1 MATEKDAQIFTCG
14 VVQYSM
20 SSGKFEAADIP
31 TLTKTAYAAFCEVF
45 GPPTKETAPPPRP
58 SPAPS
63 QGPFR
68 ASQPWQAAPPAASP
82 GNPDVPMETK
92 SFSMWGGDKCYL
104 FDYKEA
110 LWSDLVAA
118 AQNGDVTIKAALE
131 KAAKAGLG
139 KDPQWHKANAKRIG
153 RAKACL
159 KIIADGQRTSA
170 PLPPQQAEPPAWLV
184 NEAEWQPGDG
194 DQ

>member
-1 MATEKDAQIFTCG
+1 MATEKDAQIFVSG
-14 VVQYSM
+14 VTQYSM
-20 SSGKFEAADIP
+20 SSGKFEAKDIP
-31 TLTKTAYAAFCEVF
+31 TLAKTAYAAFCEVF
-45 GPPTKETAPPPRP
+45 GA
-58 SPAPS
+58 PAPEASHAPRVAPATS

-68 ASQPWQAAPPAASP
+68 ASPPPAASA

-110 LWSDLVAA
+110 LWTDLVTA
-118 AQNGDVTIKAALE
+118 AQNGDVTVKAALE

-139 KDPQWHKANAKRIG
+139 KDPKWHSANAKRIG

-159 KIIADGQRTSA
+159 KIIADGQRVSA
-170 PLPPQQAEPPAWLV
+170 PMPPTPHLTEADWSAADSEPPF
-184 NEAEWQPGDG
+184 
-194 DQ
+194 